1 MSSATSLH
9 EHQAGE
15 PTIEIHEVDLAA
27 VSVRE
32 LNAGLHAAEPG
43 SRWTVSQPAGRHN
56 VAVGIDRPLE
66 VTVGGHVGYYCAGMH
81 QRGTVEVHGNAGV
94 GLAENIMSGRVHVTG
109 DASQSAAATG
119 NGGLVV
125 IDGNTG
131 ARCGIS
137 MKGVDIVV
145 GGNVGHMSAFMA
157 QAGRLVVC
165 GDAGE
170 ALGDSIY
177 EARIYVRGQVASL
190 GADCVEK
197 PMGPSHLAEL
207 TELLR
212 AAGRPDDP
220 TTFRRYGSA
229 RTLYHFHADHAS
241 AY

>member
-1 MSSATSLH
+1 
-9 EHQAGE
+9 
-15 PTIEIHEVDLAA
+15 
-27 VSVRE
+27 
-32 LNAGLHAAEPG
+32 
-43 SRWTVSQPAGRHN
+43 
-56 VAVGIDRPLE
+56 
-66 VTVGGHVGYYCAGMH
+66 MH
-81 QRGTVEVHGNAGV
+81 QYATARVNGNAGV

-125 IDGNTG
+125 VDGNTG

-145 GGNVGHMSAFMA
+145 GGDVGHMSAFMA

-165 GDAGE
+165 GNAGE

-177 EARIYVRGQVASL
+177 EARLYVQGSVASL

-197 PMGPSHLAEL
+197 PMRAEHLAEL
-207 TELLR
+207 AGLL
-212 AAGRPDDP
+212 ASAGRQEDP
-220 TTFRRYGSA
+220 ARFRRYGSA
-229 RTLYHFHADHAS
+229 RTLYHFHVDNAS